1 MYTWLLFT
9 PQSGLEVLPN
19 CRLEY
24 LEGSFLSVCCW
35 IRDRYTSTNDTL
47 TLIIGISKLLFD
59 QSHSDL
65 GVEKL
70 LMAVSTLLV
79 HLHVWAVIIQFTTLL
94 QTKQTPLCAKLYCT
108 FLISVASVMLNA
120 RSACRPLSRWG
131 GDDLA
136 EARFPESAWFE
147 LELGILS
154 SNTLSG
160 IIELQPSRGR
170 AVCCPSFV
178 CF

>member
-1 MYTWLLFT
+1 MLL
-9 PQSGLEVLPN
+9 N
-19 CRLEY
+19 CRLES

-35 IRDRYTSTNDTL
+35 IRDRYTSVNDTL
-47 TLIIGISKLLFD
+47 PLIIGISKLLFD

-70 LMAVSTLLV
+70 LTAISTLLV
-79 HLHVWAVIIQFTTLL
+79 HLHIRAVIIQFTTLL
-94 QTKQTPLCAKLYCT
+94 QTKQAPQCAKLYCI
-108 FLISVASVMLNA
+108 FLISGASVMLNA

-147 LELGILS
+147 SELGILS
-154 SNTLSG
+154 SNQL
-160 IIELQPSRGR
+160 
-170 AVCCPSFV
+170 
-178 CF
+178 